1 MSMIIALGMM
11 ALSPPAADA
20 AHHHATTIEHRGV
33 SMNVSYRASVD
44 LATKPMGVTPPT
56 RGGTGRCAWVAT
68 IAVER
73 QMASGGATGNGLTR
87 VVSTD
92 YKIKGSRAGSC
103 MTSRKAIEQEVAA
116 RDAEI
121 RSHVL
126 AVAERDKSTLLA
138 ELEAAARVSAGA
150 S

>member
-33 SMNVSYRASVD
+33 PMNVSYRASVD
-44 LATKPMGVTPPT
+44 LATKPMGVSPPT

-73 QMASGGATGNGLTR
+73 HLAPTGGAGLTR

-121 RSHVL
+121 RSHVM

-138 ELEAAARVSAGA
+138 ELEAAARVTAGA

>member
-11 ALSPPAADA
+11 ALSAPATDA

-33 SMNVSYRASVD
+33 PMDVRYRASVD
-44 LATKPMGVTPPT
+44 LATKPMGVSPPT
-56 RGGTGRCAWVAT
+56 RAGIGRCAWVAT

-73 QMASGGATGNGLTR
+73 QMAPAGTTGSGLTR
-87 VVSTD
+87 IVSSD

-103 MTSRKAIEQEVAA
+103 MTSKSAIAQEVAA

-138 ELEAAARVSAGA
+138 ELESGFAATRELR
-150 S
+150 

>member
-33 SMNVSYRASVD
+33 PMNVSYRASVD
-44 LATKPMGVTPPT
+44 LATKPMGVSPPT
-56 RGGTGRCAWVAT
+56 RGGTDRCAWVAT

-73 QMASGGATGNGLTR
+73 QMSPAGGAGLTR
-87 VVSTD
+87 VVSSD
-92 YKIKGSRAGSC
+92 HKIKGSRAGSC

-121 RSHVL
+121 RSHVM

-138 ELEAAARVSAGA
+138 ELEAAARVTAGA

>member
-20 AHHHATTIEHRGV
+20 AQHHATTIEHRGASV
-33 SMNVSYRASVD
+33 NVSYRASVD
-44 LATKPMGVTPPT
+44 LATKPMGVSPPT
-56 RGGTGRCAWVAT
+56 RGGTDRCAWVAT

-73 QMASGGATGNGLTR
+73 HMAPAGAAGAGLTR
-87 VVSTD
+87 IVSTD

-103 MTSRKAIEQEVAA
+103 MTSRKAIEQEVAT

-121 RSHVL
+121 RSHVM

-138 ELEAAARVSAGA
+138 ELEAAARVTAGA

>member
-33 SMNVSYRASVD
+33 PMNVSYRASVD
-44 LATKPMGVTPPT
+44 LATKPMGVSPPT
-56 RGGTGRCAWVAT
+56 RGGTDRCAWVAT

-73 QMASGGATGNGLTR
+73 QMAPAGGAGLTR
-87 VVSTD
+87 IVSSD

-121 RSHVL
+121 RSHVM
-126 AVAERDKSTLLA
+126 AVADRDKSTLMA
-138 ELEAAARVSAGA
+138 ELEAAARVSVGA